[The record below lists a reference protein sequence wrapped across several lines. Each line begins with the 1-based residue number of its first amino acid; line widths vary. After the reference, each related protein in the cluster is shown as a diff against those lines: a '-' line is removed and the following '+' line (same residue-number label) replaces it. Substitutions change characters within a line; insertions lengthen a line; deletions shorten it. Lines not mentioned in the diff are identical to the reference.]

1 MPPPFLSYRKFTDDT
16 KLYISFPALL
26 GKELIPAHVVKTVSS
41 CFSNL
46 AQINRVN
53 HVFERLTLTTIINTK
68 VCCKLFY
75 CSSIWSNV
83 ADTNLLKLQ
92 VVQNFA
98 AQIICVS
105 RKFDHVT
112 LLLKELHWLLIFPL
126 SSAWTVLP

>member
-1 MPPPFLSYRKFTDDT
+1 MF
-16 KLYISFPALL
+16 
-26 GKELIPAHVVKTVSS
+26 
-41 CFSNL
+41 
-46 AQINRVN
+46 
-53 HVFERLTLTTIINTK
+53 
-68 VCCKLFY
+68 CKLFY
-75 CSSIWSNV
+75 CSSVWSNV